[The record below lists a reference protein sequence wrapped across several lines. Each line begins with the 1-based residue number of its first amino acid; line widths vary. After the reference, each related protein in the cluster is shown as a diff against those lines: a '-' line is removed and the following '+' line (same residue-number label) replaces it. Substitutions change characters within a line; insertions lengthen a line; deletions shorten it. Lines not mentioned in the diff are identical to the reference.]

1 MEPEDQNL
9 TIDIPKGIQLDTDE
23 SKKISD
29 VLDKTNKNLSMKG
42 KVEEKKPELTE
53 YQAPNLDALN
63 QAIGGDMSAL
73 KTGLFKSSL
82 INQAI
87 KNQSEQR
94 QAELENRAYDKFS
107 SDQRNLI
114 GQANAQL
121 QPFNEFKPPK
131 ESMGQVAGFQAAMM
145 LFAGLIGGKG
155 ALGGM
160 AALNAAGGMMKGYAD
175 GQKEVF
181 EKAKQE
187 FEENMRVVQANN
199 SRVME
204 ILKNNMELA
213 KTDLQVA
220 TNKAKNDFIINGQP
234 TIADAISKAGLPA
247 FTQFYG
253 NALKDMNDGLK
264 VIDSLGGGDEKK
276 LADSIVLN
284 SRVPKTEKEMI
295 AVQKYYPEYKAVNK
309 QYGPMGVFEQ
319 AIPGSSENFK
329 GETEK
334 KDAQS
339 SLEALGS
346 AAKVLKDSENPNIKF
361 GQVPV
366 LWQNIKQRIRS
377 NLEGMGFK
385 DDGKSTY
392 YTQLPNGQ
400 TLGEYIQSQIAQTP
414 VDPNDQNAVFQ
425 KETAFSNFDVERAA
439 RGGSVLPVGFLK
451 VSGPLLDPK
460 QYTREAFQAVYQ
472 DRVNSLDRKLSTYGF
487 DQEDRKKI
495 YDTYG
500 RTIGY
505 PVLNVNGKTS
515 QLPSGLPDGSK
526 KIGKTPDGKKDVWQT
541 PDGKKYAIDAGVQ

>member
-9 TIDIPKGIQLDTDE
+9 TIDIPKGIPLDTDE

-29 VLDKTNKNLSMKG
+29 VLDRTNKNLSMKG

-82 INQAI
+82 ITEAI

-131 ESMGQVAGFQAAMM
+131 ESIGQVAGFQAAMM

-264 VIDSLGGGDEKK
+264 VIDSLSGYQDLGKIGQGIGGILQEQSPESKAKTIQTLKTFGVTAADQKMIPAEWNAIKQANDVATFVAQNKDSIGLLANVLGNIGESAGSLIKNIKNLYSSDKENYSTNAVNYFNQKSQEIDSALDNYSEKYPEERDRVAAAKLASKK
-276 LADSIVLN
+276 LFSLALADAVAVGRPTVFLERSLSSFYSPNVRPDTLIDIIKSRAQEANNRLPEAFKAETSANPPPLLTLKN
-284 SRVPKTEKEMI
+284 SADFIKLASPKTSEISAKKTYKVNDIIEKNGK
-295 AVQKYYPEYKAVNK
+295 KYRVI
-309 QYGPMGVFEQ
+309 GG
-319 AIPGSSENFK
+319 
-329 GETEK
+329 
-334 KDAQS
+334 
-339 SLEALGS
+339 
-346 AAKVLKDSENPNIKF
+346 
-361 GQVPV
+361 
-366 LWQNIKQRIRS
+366 
-377 NLEGMGFK
+377 
-385 DDGKSTY
+385 
-392 YTQLPNGQ
+392 
-400 TLGEYIQSQIAQTP
+400 
-414 VDPNDQNAVFQ
+414 DPNDP
-425 KETAFSNFDVERAA
+425 DVEE
-439 RGGSVLPVGFLK
+439 VK
-451 VSGPLLDPK
+451 
-460 QYTREAFQAVYQ
+460 
-472 DRVNSLDRKLSTYGF
+472 
-487 DQEDRKKI
+487 
-495 YDTYG
+495 
-500 RTIGY
+500 
-505 PVLNVNGKTS
+505 
-515 QLPSGLPDGSK
+515 
-526 KIGKTPDGKKDVWQT
+526 
-541 PDGKKYAIDAGVQ
+541 

>member
-9 TIDIPKGIQLDTDE
+9 TIDIPKGIPLDTDE

-29 VLDKTNKNLSMKG
+29 VLDRTNKNLSMKG

-82 INQAI
+82 ITEAI

-264 VIDSLGGGDEKK
+264 VIDSLSGYQDLGKIGQGIGGILQEQSPESKAKTIQTLKTFGVTAADQKMIPAEWNAIKQANDVATFVAQNK
-276 LADSIVLN
+276 DSIGLLANVLGN
-284 SRVPKTEKEMI
+284 IGES
-295 AVQKYYPEYKAVNK
+295 A
-309 QYGPMGVFEQ
+309 
-319 AIPGSSENFK
+319 GSLL
-329 GETEK
+329 
-334 KDAQS
+334 
-339 SLEALGS
+339 SL
-346 AAKVLKDSENPNIKF
+346 IH
-361 GQVPV
+361 
-366 LWQNIKQRIRS
+366 I
-377 NLEGMGFK
+377 
-385 DDGKSTY
+385 
-392 YTQLPNGQ
+392 
-400 TLGEYIQSQIAQTP
+400 
-414 VDPNDQNAVFQ
+414 
-425 KETAFSNFDVERAA
+425 
-439 RGGSVLPVGFLK
+439 
-451 VSGPLLDPK
+451 
-460 QYTREAFQAVYQ
+460 
-472 DRVNSLDRKLSTYGF
+472 
-487 DQEDRKKI
+487 
-495 YDTYG
+495 
-500 RTIGY
+500 
-505 PVLNVNGKTS
+505 
-515 QLPSGLPDGSK
+515 
-526 KIGKTPDGKKDVWQT
+526 
-541 PDGKKYAIDAGVQ
+541 

>member
-9 TIDIPKGIQLDTDE
+9 TIDIPKGIPLDTDE

-29 VLDKTNKNLSMKG
+29 VLDRTNKNLSMKG

-114 GQANAQL
+114 SQANAQL
-121 QPFNEFKPPK
+121 KPFNEFKPPK

-187 FEENMRVVQANN
+187 FEEKMRVVQANN

-204 ILKNNMELA
+204 ILRNNMELA

-264 VIDSLGGGDEKK
+264 VIDSLGGGTGK
-276 LADSIVLN
+276 LTPVMVGDRTMYLTAQQIKTYQDSGIEVKPASGRSAVTSSLMQGRADNIRDGFAQVVKDLN
-284 SRVPKTEKEMI
+284 NYVNIPSDKAIIGTFAGMAGESGSGLISSLETTLAREVTTADVRATQQILSGLEYNLAQALGTGYANSTAKYKIDQLKSQVPKAGDSAENYLIFLANVREELNTAADNFSTKPGATPAI
-295 AVQKYYPEYKAVNK
+295 NDAVQKYNNQLNKLIPFTVKDVQDALYGTSSSKSESNANVHPEA
-309 QYGPMGVFEQ
+309 EQ
-319 AIPGSSENFK
+319 ALK
-329 GETEK
+329 W
-334 KDAQS
+334 
-339 SLEALGS
+339 
-346 AAKVLKDSENPNIKF
+346 AKENPDD
-361 GQVPV
+361 P
-366 LWQNIKQRIRS
+366 RS
-377 NLEGMGFK
+377 KEILK
-385 DDGKSTY
+385 R
-392 YTQLPNGQ
+392 
-400 TLGEYIQSQIAQTP
+400 LGAE
-414 VDPNDQNAVFQ
+414 
-425 KETAFSNFDVERAA
+425 
-439 RGGSVLPVGFLK
+439 
-451 VSGPLLDPK
+451 
-460 QYTREAFQAVYQ
+460 
-472 DRVNSLDRKLSTYGF
+472 
-487 DQEDRKKI
+487 
-495 YDTYG
+495 
-500 RTIGY
+500 
-505 PVLNVNGKTS
+505 
-515 QLPSGLPDGSK
+515 
-526 KIGKTPDGKKDVWQT
+526 
-541 PDGKKYAIDAGVQ
+541 